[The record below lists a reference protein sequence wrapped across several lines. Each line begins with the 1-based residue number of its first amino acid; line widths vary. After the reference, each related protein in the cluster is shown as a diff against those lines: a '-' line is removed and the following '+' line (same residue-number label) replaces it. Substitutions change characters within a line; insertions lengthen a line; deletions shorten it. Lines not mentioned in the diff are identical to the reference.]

1 MADVK
6 ISALPAGTASANAI
20 VPATNAAGTLTEKI
34 TLGSIAGLAAG
45 IITPAAIG
53 AAATSHVHS
62 IANVTGLQTSL
73 DGKAAT
79 SHVHSIADVTGLQTS
94 LDGKA
99 AASHTHP
106 YATQADITTAINGL
120 IDSAPGT
127 LNTLNELAAALND
140 DASYATTVTTAL
152 NSKVT
157 NSGNVSAIRRLTQA
171 QYNALATPDANT
183 LYVIVG

>member
-20 VPATNAAGTLTEKI
+20 VPATNAAGNLTEKI

-53 AAATSHVHS
+53 AAPASHTH
-62 IANVTGLQTSL
+62 A
-73 DGKAAT
+73 
-79 SHVHSIADVTGLQTS
+79 IADVTGLQTS

-99 AASHTHP
+99 AASHTHA
-106 YATQADITTAINGL
+106 YATQSDIDTAINGL
-120 IDSAPGT
+120 VDSAPGT

-140 DASYATTVTTAL
+140 DASFATTVTNAINAKVGSNATQAGGGAA
-152 NSKVT
+152 VT
-157 NSGNVSAIRRLTQA
+157 NIVTLTQA
-171 QYNALATPDANT
+171 QYDAIASKDANT
-183 LYVIVG
+183 IYFVQ